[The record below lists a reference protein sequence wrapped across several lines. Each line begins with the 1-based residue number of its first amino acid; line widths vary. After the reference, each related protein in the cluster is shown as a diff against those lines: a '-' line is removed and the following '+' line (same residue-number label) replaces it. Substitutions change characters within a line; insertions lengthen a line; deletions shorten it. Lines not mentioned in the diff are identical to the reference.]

1 MSALQAPLVAW
12 IPETESEREWA
23 LLSAACPQVAATMGR
38 YLIQLRT
45 FLAPRSVDAADN
57 TMRQLAR
64 WLVAATDVTT
74 VNGITRTHIEDYK
87 VWLAS
92 QPGVSGPNM
101 AKNTQRQ
108 RLRMIRIFLERII
121 EWDWDDAPRRN
132 PIFHGDIPARID
144 PLPKFLS
151 DQDAAKLMKAARA
164 HRLPR
169 YRLVVEML
177 ARTGMRASELCDLAA
192 DAVTLIGDA
201 YWLRIPVAK
210 LRNDRFIPLHPDL
223 VVLLAAWTAE
233 NSEYMRTQKHLMAD
247 EHSPIDRRTVHGA
260 PHCRHHRQE
269 GRHRESPSPPTPPH
283 TRHPRHQPGHAT
295 RSHCGIAR
303 PPLHGDDADL
313 CPHRRPGG
321 GR

>member
-108 RLRMIRIFLERII
+108 RRRMIRIFLAWI
-121 EWDWDDAPRRN
+121 
-132 PIFHGDIPARID
+132 
-144 PLPKFLS
+144 
-151 DQDAAKLMKAARA
+151 
-164 HRLPR
+164 HRLTTWPDTESGDR
-169 YRLVVEML
+169 HMGGSINCGLSTS
-177 ARTGMRASELCDLAA
+177 AAIGACRTKGL
-192 DAVTLIGDA
+192 
-201 YWLRIPVAK
+201 
-210 LRNDRFIPLHPDL
+210 
-223 VVLLAAWTAE
+223 
-233 NSEYMRTQKHLMAD
+233 
-247 EHSPIDRRTVHGA
+247 
-260 PHCRHHRQE
+260 
-269 GRHRESPSPPTPPH
+269 
-283 TRHPRHQPGHAT
+283 
-295 RSHCGIAR
+295 
-303 PPLHGDDADL
+303 
-313 CPHRRPGG
+313 
-321 GR
+321 